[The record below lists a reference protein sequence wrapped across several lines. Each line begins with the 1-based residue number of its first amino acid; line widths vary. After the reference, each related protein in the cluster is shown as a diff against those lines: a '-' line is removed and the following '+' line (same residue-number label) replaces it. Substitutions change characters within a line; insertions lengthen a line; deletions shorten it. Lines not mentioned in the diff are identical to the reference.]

1 MGRCETFDHT
11 ADLGLRIFAGDLVD
25 LFQTAA
31 MGLFDVIVANREE
44 VRALE
49 TEQIALS
56 ADSTEE
62 LLAGWLGELI
72 YLSESRHRLYNQF
85 HVELDESGCRLTA
98 AIGGEP
104 IDRARHILD
113 HEVKA
118 VTRHGLSLRRDA
130 DGWVAE
136 VIVDI

>member
-1 MGRCETFDHT
+1 MGRSETFDHT
-11 ADLGLRIFAGDLVD
+11 ADLGLRIIAADLPD

-31 MGLFDVIVANREE
+31 MGLFDVIVANREQ

-49 TEQIALS
+49 TEHVSLS
-56 ADSTEE
+56 GDSTEE
-62 LLAGWLGELI
+62 LLVEWLNELI
-72 YLSESRHRLYNQF
+72 FLSETRHRLYNDF
-85 HVELDESGCRLTA
+85 RVDMDESGCRLTA

-118 VTRHGLSLRRDA
+118 ATRHGLSLRKDPE
-130 DGWVAE
+130 GWVAE
-136 VIVDI
+136 VILDI